1 MPRMRTLPTYDD
13 AVLLPGGSRLAVP
26 ADYGDL
32 NGHLNVRNYVAI
44 YDDAE
49 WEIFGGMGIGAV
61 EAAAGIGGVFALEQ
75 CLTYRREVL
84 VGEEVSSHVRV
95 ITRRGALLH
104 AVSYLLNHT
113 RGEVAG
119 SMEALEGWVS
129 FESRRLTPFP
139 DRAAEALDALA
150 AEAAALPWQPQLS
163 GSIRL

>member
-1 MPRMRTLPTYDD
+1 MPRMRALPTYDE
-13 AVLLPGGSRLAVP
+13 AVVLPSGSRLTVP

-49 WEIFGGMGIGAV
+49 WEIFGGMGIGAE

-95 ITRRGALLH
+95 VARRGALLH

-113 RGEVAG
+113 RREVAS

-139 DRAAEALDALA
+139 DRAGRALDALA
-150 AEAAALPWQPQLS
+150 AEAAGLPWQPALS
-163 GSIRL
+163 GSIRV